1 MGRVVTPPSLP
12 SRATLTIMSDLDL
25 TKLSVQELIALHRSS
40 LRELY
45 DRGIIRTMNSPQG
58 DYGERLVAE
67 AYDGELAPNSEKSWD
82 VVTEAGDRIQ
92 VKSRVFDTARSAS
105 TRQMSV
111 IRSWDFDT
119 LVVILFSNEDLSIT
133 QAVEFETAVIKEHAR
148 YVKHVN
154 GWRLVATAQ
163 IMALGQDITV
173 DLQRAAL
180 AL

>member
-1 MGRVVTPPSLP
+1 MPN
-12 SRATLTIMSDLDL
+12 LDL

-58 DYGERLVAE
+58 DYAERLVAE

-92 VKSRVFDTARSAS
+92 VKSRVFDAARAAS

-119 LVVILFSNEDLSIT
+119 LVVILFSNKDLSIT
-133 QAVEFETAVIKEHAR
+133 RAAELTAPVVKEHSR
-148 YVKHVN
+148 YIKHVN
-154 GWRLVATAQ
+154 GWRLNATPQ
-163 IMALGQDITV
+163 ILDMGHDITSDV
-173 DLQRAAL
+173 RQAARTL
-180 AL
+180 S